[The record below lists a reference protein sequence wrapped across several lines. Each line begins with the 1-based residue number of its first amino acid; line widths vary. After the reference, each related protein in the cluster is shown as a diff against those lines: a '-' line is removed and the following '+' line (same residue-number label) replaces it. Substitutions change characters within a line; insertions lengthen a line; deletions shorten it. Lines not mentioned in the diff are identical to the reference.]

1 MGRLVPY
8 RTFLVQKNKKCSDK
22 RTYLRAEKVS
32 IGVAGIVPALICL
45 LGLLPVLLFGS
56 VVTSVSAPLDTVLLE
71 RKCTDCHDLDVIF
84 EKKSYTAEWQK
95 IVDRMAAYDSSEISQ
110 IDKLMVLK
118 YIKENLALDGP
129 GGRAKRK
136 K

>member
-1 MGRLVPY
+1 MGRLILFV
-8 RTFLVQKNKKCSDK
+8 
-22 RTYLRAEKVS
+22 
-32 IGVAGIVPALICL
+32 
-45 LGLLPVLLFGS
+45 GLLPALFLGS
-56 VVTSVSAPLDTVLLE
+56 VLPVLSASPDTSLLE
-71 RKCTDCHDLDVIF
+71 RKCTDCHDLDVII
-84 EKKSYTAEWQK
+84 EKEAYTPEWQK